1 MINKEQQIKNSF
13 IYLVPTIIGNLLPI
27 ITLPI
32 FTRILTKEDYGI
44 LALAS
49 LYAIF
54 ASGLA
59 NFGLIVGYERNFF
72 QYKDKKKT
80 AELLYSTL
88 AFVGVSFLI
97 FAILTYFFKGHF
109 SKWIIGSIDYANIL
123 FWAYCATAVASFKN
137 YYLTYFKNT
146 ENAKAFVWYTIDE
159 TALGIIFSLF
169 MVAYLRIGVIGLI
182 WGQLF
187 ASLIILS
194 ILSIKFLKVLPVS
207 FNLKTLGDSLRISY
221 PLTPRIFLGVAN
233 TQFDKYI
240 IRLLNSV
247 GGVGIYSIGQRI
259 ASLVFSYMTA
269 IQNVFNP
276 QIYNMMFNLKEK
288 GKEAVGKYL
297 TPFAYISI
305 AIALLVA
312 LFSEEVISILTPKS
326 YHEAIPVIAILSM
339 YYGFLF
345 FGKINGTQLIF
356 MKKTHITSVL
366 TIWTIGLNIG
376 LTIPFIIKFGV
387 IGVAWAMFLAGLI
400 SGSISFI
407 VAQHYYRIKWEYKKI
422 VPIFLIFFASSILVI
437 IPKNFFIDYPIRLLL
452 KLGFLVSYSYLGIKI
467 KVITWEHYK
476 SVRDI
481 VLFKRTAF
489 FQAS

>member
-13 IYLVPTIIGNLLPI
+13 IYLVPTIVGNLLPI
-27 ITLPI
+27 VTLPI

-72 QYKDKKKT
+72 QYNDKKKT

-88 AFVGVSFLI
+88 TFVGVSFLI

-109 SKWIIGSIDYANIL
+109 SKWIIGSMDYANIL
-123 FWAYCATAVASFKN
+123 FWAYCATAIASFKN

-159 TALGIIFSLF
+159 TVLGVIFSLF

-194 ILSIKFLKVLPVS
+194 ILSIKFLRVLPIS
-207 FNLKTLGDSLRISY
+207 FNWKTLGASLRISY

-259 ASLVFSYMTA
+259 AGLVFSYMTS
-269 IQNVFNP
+269 IQHVFNP
-276 QIYNMMFNLKEK
+276 QIYKRMFNLKEK
-288 GKEAVGKYL
+288 GKESVGKYL

-305 AIALLVA
+305 VIALFVS
-312 LFSEEVISILTPKS
+312 LFSEEVIFILTPKS
-326 YHEAIPVIAILSM
+326 YHGAVPLITILSM

-356 MKKTHITSVL
+356 MKKTHITSIL
-366 TIWTIGLNIG
+366 TIVTIGLNIG
-376 LTIPFIIKFGV
+376 LTIPFVIKFGV
-387 IGVAWAMFLAGLI
+387 IGAAWAMLLAGLI
-400 SGSISFI
+400 SGLISFI
-407 VAQHYYRIKWEYKKI
+407 VAQHYYRIEWEYKKV
-422 VPIFLIFFASSILVI
+422 VPIFLIFFVSSILIVSL
-437 IPKNFFIDYPIRLLL
+437 KNFFTYYPMWLLL
-452 KLGFLVSYSYLGIKI
+452 KLVFLASYLYLGVKI
-467 KVITWEHYK
+467 KVITWENYK
-476 SVRDI
+476 SVKDI
-481 VLFKRTAF
+481 ILFKKIAL